1 MNTRQKIMG
10 LAALPLAGLLAAGG
24 TAVAQASG
32 PPAGTQVVQQAV
44 THRAG
49 DPCPSHAVTGATHP
63 VQQQVRDRDCGTRSG
78 HHPSRVVT
86 TVTST
91 AAHAH
96 HDGSCDDHDGGCG
109 DHGDR

>member
-1 MNTRQKIMG
+1 MNTRAKIMG
-10 LAALPLAGLLAAGG
+10 LAALPLAGLLAFGG

-49 DPCPSHAVTGATHP
+49 DPCPEHAVTGATHLAC
-63 VQQQVRDRDCGTRSG
+63 QQQVRDRDCGACRDQ
-78 HHPSRVVT
+78 PSPAVT
-86 TVTST
+86 AVTST
-91 AAHAH
+91 VAHAGC
-96 HDGSCDDHDGGCG
+96 DGSCG